1 MGYNVNTLEILIN
14 GRVQKVGFR
23 ACVRRI
29 ATDLNVT
36 GTVINLADGR
46 VHIYATGE
54 PIILEKFVSM
64 VYGCPRAIIRDLRTS
79 EIPLKQFDDFSII
92 KGDSRISTEL

>member
-1 MGYNVNTLEILIN
+1 VSTIEIYIS

-29 ATDLNVT
+29 AADLKVS
-36 GTVINLADGR
+36 GTVMNLPDGR

-54 PIILEKFVSM
+54 LMILEKFVSM
-64 VYGCPRAIIRDLRTS
+64 VYGCPRAVIRDLRHS
-79 EIPLKQFDDFSII
+79 EIQLKLFDDFSII
-92 KGDSRISTEL
+92 KGEGRVSTGL

>member
-1 MGYNVNTLEILIN
+1 MAKTIEIFIT

-29 ATDLNVT
+29 ATDLKVS
-36 GTVINLADGR
+36 GTVMNLPDGR

-54 PIILEKFVSM
+54 LMILEKFLSM
-64 VYGCPRAIIRDLRTS
+64 VYGCPRAVIRDIRQS
-79 EIPLKQFDDFSII
+79 EIQLKFFDDFSII
-92 KGDSRISTEL
+92 KGEGRISTGL

>member
-1 MGYNVNTLEILIN
+1 MVNTIEIFIT

-29 ATDLNVT
+29 ATDLKVG
-36 GTVINLADGR
+36 GTVMNLPDGR

-54 PIILEKFVSM
+54 LMILEKFVSM
-64 VYGCPRAIIRDLRTS
+64 IYGCPRAVIRDLHQS
-79 EIPLKQFDDFSII
+79 EIQLKLFDDFSII
-92 KGDSRISTEL
+92 KGEGRISTGL

>member
-1 MGYNVNTLEILIN
+1 VRTIEVFIS

-29 ATDLNVT
+29 ATDLKVN
-36 GTVINLADGR
+36 GTVMNLPDGR

-54 PIILEKFVSM
+54 LMILEKFVSM
-64 VYGCPRAIIRDLRTS
+64 VYGCPRAVIRDLRQS
-79 EIPLKQFDDFSII
+79 EIPVKAFDDFSII
-92 KGDSRISTEL
+92 KGEGRISTEL

>member
-1 MGYNVNTLEILIN
+1 VKTIEIFIT

-36 GTVINLADGR
+36 GTVMNLPDGR
-46 VHIYATGE
+46 VHIYASGE
-54 PIILEKFVSM
+54 AMILEKFISM
-64 VYGCPRAIIRDLRTS
+64 VYGCPRAIIRDIHLV
-79 EIPLKQFDDFSII
+79 EIPLKNFDDFSII
-92 KGDSRISTEL
+92 KGDGRVSTAL